1 MDPIFLTPD
10 VTFSVSIKTKF
21 DKNDRPVFAIKD
33 GGPYK
38 IRTATGRE
46 FHAIQ
51 TAVGRADVDAAY
63 ALCQTFVQ
71 GGIADELKGDERTA
85 IFDRLHP
92 DVAWAIVL
100 EVAKRSRAS
109 ELDRGK

>member
-10 VTFSVSIKTKF
+10 VTFSVSIRTEFEKGLPRFK
-21 DKNDRPVFAIKD
+21 IED

-46 FHAIQ
+46 FAAIQ
-51 TAVGRADVDAAY
+51 QAFGHSDSDAAY
-63 ALCQTFVQ
+63 TLCEKMVQ
-71 GGIADELKGDERTA
+71 SGIADDKKGTERSEV
-85 IFDRLHP
+85 FGSLHP
-92 DVAWAIVL
+92 DVIWAILL
-100 EVAKRSRAS
+100 EVVKRSRAS